1 VRRAAVP
8 RLDVEPGER
17 HASALRSC
25 RPSTGEAQD
34 PSRATRNRRP
44 LVDDVEPAGLSGRRD
59 MTALAGTESPSRAAS
74 VQRIVTPGGIEA
86 WLVEDYAV
94 PLLAIEFA
102 FKGGAAQDPPGKPG
116 TATLLAGLLDEG
128 AGPFDADAFHRAL
141 DEDAI
146 EISFS
151 ADRDILTGRM
161 QTLSRNSVRAFEL
174 LRLAVCEA
182 RLDPE
187 PFERVMRQ
195 MAASLK
201 REAND
206 PDYVAGR
213 TFRALSYPN
222 HPYGLPVRGD
232 LASLTTIARGDLVEM
247 RAAMFARES
256 LAIAA
261 VGAIDAT
268 TLAQHVDD
276 VFGTLPE
283 KATLAPVEPSSFS
296 GEGTRKVVAL
306 DIPQSTIRFGRQG
319 IGRRDPDFMPATVI
333 NHILGGG
340 IFSARLFREV
350 REKRGLA
357 YSVYSQLVTYDNAAM
372 LSGGT
377 STKNER
383 AAESMSV
390 IESEIASL
398 ARLGPTEEEL
408 DKAKKYLIG
417 SYALR
422 FDTSTKIAG
431 QLVHLQTE
439 GYDVDYLD
447 ERNKLIAA
455 VTMEDAK
462 RAAARL
468 FGDGKLLVAIA
479 GRPERM

>member
-1 VRRAAVP
+1 
-8 RLDVEPGER
+8 
-17 HASALRSC
+17 
-25 RPSTGEAQD
+25 
-34 PSRATRNRRP
+34 
-44 LVDDVEPAGLSGRRD
+44 
-59 MTALAGTESPSRAAS
+59 MTALAGTESPSRAAA
-74 VQRIVTPGGIEA
+74 VQTIVTPGGIEA

-94 PLLAIEFA
+94 PLVALEFA
-102 FKGGAAQDPPGKPG
+102 FKGGASQDPAGKPG
-116 TATLLAGLLDEG
+116 AATLLAGLLDEG
-128 AGPFDADAFHRAL
+128 AGALDADAFHRAL

-146 EISFS
+146 EMSFS

-161 QTLSRNSVRAFEL
+161 QTLSRNSARAFDL
-174 LRLAVCEA
+174 LRLAVGEA
-182 RLDPE
+182 RLDAE
-187 PFERVMRQ
+187 PFERVVKQ

-213 TFRALSYPN
+213 TFRALSYPD

-232 LASLTTIARGDLVEM
+232 LLSLPTIDRADLVAL
-247 RAAMFARES
+247 RSAMFARNN
-256 LAIAA
+256 LKIAV
-261 VGAIDAT
+261 VGAIDA
-268 TLAQHVDD
+268 
-276 VFGTLPE
+276 
-283 KATLAPVEPSSFS
+283 ATLARHLDEVFGPLHDKAELACVSPSGFA
-296 GEGTRKVVAL
+296 GAGTRKVVPI
-306 DIPQSTIRFGRQG
+306 DVPQSTIRFGRQG
-319 IGRRDPDFMPATVI
+319 IGRKDPDFIPATVV

-357 YSVYSQLVTYDNAAM
+357 YSVYSQLVTFDNAAM

-390 IESEIASL
+390 IEGEIASL
-398 ARLGPTEEEL
+398 ATIGPTEEEL

-431 QLVHLQTE
+431 QLAHLQTE
-439 GYDVDYLD
+439 GFGVDYLD

-455 VTMEDAK
+455 VTMADAK
-462 RAAARL
+462 RAAERL
-468 FGDGKLLVAIA
+468 FGDGKLLVAVA
-479 GRPERM
+479 GRPDGM